1 MNLLLAS
8 RKVSLTKKVQIRF
21 LSSSVVLL
29 RGQNL
34 TEKIVQKY
42 AVGLPKEKQVF
53 SGDYVSIKPAHCMS
67 HDNSW
72 PVATKFMGLGAKK
85 VKDNRQIVCTLDH
98 DVQNKSEKNLEKY
111 ANIEK
116 FAKEQG
122 IDFYPAGR
130 GIGHQIMIEE
140 GYAFPLNLTVASDSH
155 SNTYGGIGS
164 LGTPIVR
171 TDAASI
177 WATGQTWWQ
186 IPPVAKVELIN
197 ELPKGVT
204 GKDVIVALCGIFNN
218 DEVLNHAIEFTGE
231 GVNKLPIDYRLTIAN
246 MTTEWGALSGLF
258 PVDDVLVD
266 FYRERINKLSQPH
279 PRVNEKT
286 VADLVAN
293 KVTSDNDA
301 VYAKHLVVDL
311 SSLSPSI
318 SGPNSVKISNTLYD
332 LSNQNIKI
340 NKAYL
345 VSCTN
350 SRLSDIKAAADIIK
364 GRKVAEGVE
373 FYVAAASS
381 NVQKDAEAIGAWQTI
396 IDAGAKPLPAGCGPC
411 IGLGTGLLK
420 EGEVGISAT
429 NRNFKGRM
437 GSKDALAYLASPEVV
452 AASAVL
458 GKIGGPEELEGKP
471 VPNPQKIKKTLSVPK
486 VEDAKSESG
495 ASVEV
500 LEGFP
505 KSIEGEL
512 ILCDADNINT
522 DGIYPGKYTY
532 QDDISKEKMA
542 EVCMENYD
550 AEFNTKTKSSDIIIS
565 GFNFGTGSSREQA
578 ATAILAR
585 GMKLVVAGSFGNI
598 FSRNSINNALL
609 TLEIPD
615 LINKLREK
623 YSDSNELTI
632 RTGWF
637 LKWDVTKAQVVV
649 TDSEGKIVL
658 SQKVGELGTN
668 LQDIIVKGGLEGW
681 VRSEL
686 QKESQ

>member
-1 MNLLLAS
+1 M
-8 RKVSLTKKVQIRF
+8 RGR
-21 LSSSVVLL
+21 LSNAVRCFSSPAHL
-29 RGQNL
+29 RQGQNL
-34 TEKIVQKY
+34 TEKIVQRF
-42 AVGLPKEKQVF
+42 AILPATADGSQQKLVH
-53 SGDYVSIKPAHCMS
+53 SGDYVTIKPQHCMS

-85 VKDNRQIVCTLDH
+85 VKDNRQIVNTLDH
-98 DVQNKSEKNLEKY
+98 DVQNKSEANLKKY
-111 ANIEK
+111 ENIAK
-116 FAKEQG
+116 FAKSQG

-140 GYAFPLNLTVASDSH
+140 GYAFPGNLTVASDSH
-155 SNTYGGIGS
+155 SNTYGGVAS

-186 IPPVAKVELIN
+186 IPPVAKVELKGK
-197 ELPKGVT
+197 LAKGVT
-204 GKDVIVALCGIFNN
+204 GKDIIVALCGVFNN
-218 DEVLNHAIEFTGE
+218 DEVLNHAIEFVGD
-231 GVNKLPIDYRLTIAN
+231 GVEQLSIDYRLTIAN

-258 PVDDVLVD
+258 PVDDKLVQWYQQRLERVGPD
-266 FYRERINKLSQPH
+266 HPRINK
-279 PRVNEKT
+279 KT
-286 VADLVAN
+286 VGELMQNQIKSDADA
-293 KVTSDNDA
+293 K
-301 VYAKHLVVDL
+301 YAKHLVIDL
-311 SSLSPSI
+311 STLAPYV
-318 SGPNSVKISNTLYD
+318 SGPNSVKISNSLTK
-332 LSNQNIKI
+332 LSQDNIAI

-350 SRLSDIKAAADIIK
+350 SRLSDIEAAAGILK
-364 GRKVAEGVE
+364 GHKVHPNVE

-381 NVQKDAEAIGAWQTI
+381 LVQKDAEALGAWQTI
-396 IDAGAKPLPAGCGPC
+396 LDAGAKPLPAGCGPC
-411 IGLGTGLLK
+411 IGLGSGLLK
-420 EGEVGISAT
+420 DGEVGISAT

-452 AASAVL
+452 AASAIL
-458 GKIGGPEELEGKP
+458 GRIGAPEEVDGAP
-471 VPNPQKIKKTLSVPK
+471 VNASPEIVKSIEI
-486 VEDAKSESG
+486 EDSSAPAADDASSG
-495 ASVEV
+495 AIDV

-512 ILCDADNINT
+512 ILCNADNINT

-532 QDDISKEKMA
+532 QDDISKEQMA

-550 AEFNTKTKSSDIIIS
+550 PEFKTKTRSDDIIIS
-565 GFNFGTGSSREQA
+565 GYNFGTGSSREQA
-578 ATAILAR
+578 ATCILAR

-598 FSRNSINNALL
+598 FSRNAINNALL

-623 YSDSNELTI
+623 YQGSNELTI

-637 LKWDVTKAQVVV
+637 LKWDVTTATV
-649 TDSEGKIVL
+649 TVADSDANVILK
-658 SQKVGELGTN
+658 QKVGELGTN

-681 VRSEL
+681 VKAEL
-686 QKESQ
+686 KKENQ